1 MAVEPSLAG
10 RLEDRPLSRMAPA
23 NFLIEAYF
31 KAANGQTDAV
41 LTRAASPNRFRH
53 IGIRQP
59 LAGEQAWPWLLYIY
73 SSQGHAC
80 SPAKGCR
87 IPM

>member
-31 KAANGQTDAV
+31 KAATGQPDAV

-53 IGIRQP
+53 IGVRQP
-59 LAGEQAWPWLLYIY
+59 LAGEQAWPRLLYIY
-73 SSQGHAC
+73 SPTSCNAAAI
-80 SPAKGCR
+80 SSCR
-87 IPM
+87 M